1 MTCVFDP
8 PLNGQYRVFKLH
20 YCGTAVDVQ
29 TMEDDSMNELSL
41 GILLRHE
48 LAVNL
53 VKIYNKQMI
62 LHCCCACCAAVSRVK
77 LQQVAEGDRE
87 ISRDLKPAKE

>member
-1 MTCVFDP
+1 MTCVVDP
-8 PLNGQYRVFKLH
+8 PLNGQYWIFKLH

-29 TMEDDSMNELSL
+29 TMEDDSMNKLSPR
-41 GILLRHE
+41 ILVRHE
-48 LAVNL
+48 SAVNL

-62 LHCCCACCAAVSRVK
+62 LHCCCASCAAVSGVK
-77 LQQVAEGDRE
+77 LQQVAEGDWE